1 MTGKQV
7 ESWEV
12 AYFNGAAI
20 LDEIPVANRDQTDQV
35 AFRDRSGGG
44 FSTHD
49 KFTRVRWKII
59 FTLSNVL
66 FA

>member
-20 LDEIPVANRDQTDQV
+20 LDEIPVANRDQTDQI

-44 FSTHD
+44 GGGYGTQD
-49 KFTRVRWKII
+49 IFTRVR
-59 FTLSNVL
+59 
-66 FA
+66 